1 MTSVSAMNDN
11 DEVISPI
18 KEESIAPKRKT
29 IKRKHV
35 IKSVSVLLSIIAI
48 VIFSLS
54 LVFWIIPIA
63 TEEAAP
69 TEDEFF
75 DLFFGGI
82 DEDEGTTNEVGS
94 LNEGTTNEVGSLNE
108 GTTNE
113 SNMNTTNTN
122 GSDTEKSKTEE
133 NSKPTKPNMDMS
145 VENIDKMMKEKKT
158 NCVYKGEFS
167 RDRKGSDF
175 GHWGEGVICVT
186 KTHVGFMGSL
196 AWGPDYY
203 LYYATEYVETRRDF
217 YRIKSASFKGPR
229 IKSFSGFIFELLPS
243 IDVANYPA
251 LVVWCEAFGVYITST
266 RLTKT

>member
-1 MTSVSAMNDN
+1 MTSVSAMNDK
-11 DEVISPI
+11 DKVIAPN

-54 LVFWIIPIA
+54 VIFFWIIPIA

-82 DEDEGTTNEVGS
+82 DEDEGTN
-94 LNEGTTNEVGSLNE
+94 NEVGSLNE

-158 NCVYKGEFS
+158 NCVYRGEFS

-203 LYYATEYVETRRDF
+203 LYYATEFVETRGDF
-217 YRIKSASFKGPR
+217 YRIKSAGFKGPR
-229 IKSFSGFIFELLPS
+229 FRSFRGSSLNYRRLSTIRIILLS
-243 IDVANYPA
+243 LFNANNS
-251 LVVWCEAFGVYITST
+251 VFS
-266 RLTKT
+266 